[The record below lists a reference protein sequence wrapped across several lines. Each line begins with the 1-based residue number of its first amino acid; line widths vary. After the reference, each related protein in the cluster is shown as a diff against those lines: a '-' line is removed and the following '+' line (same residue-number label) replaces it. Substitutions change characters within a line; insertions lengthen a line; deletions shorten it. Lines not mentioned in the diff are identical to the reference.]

1 MIAVRRLA
9 DAICRVSSAV
19 ERVLGKDEAVG
30 SAPTLGSGAWRSL
43 VARGVRD
50 AEAVGS
56 NPAAPTGLFPP
67 RLTAGLQTLTLC
79 IVVRIHGRER
89 TPLQMEE
96 ELFQAVHGLEWIWKH
111 RLLANARCLQTEF

>member
-1 MIAVRRLA
+1 MDL
-9 DAICRVSSAV
+9 
-19 ERVLGKDEAVG
+19 
-30 SAPTLGSGAWRSL
+30 RS
-43 VARGVRD
+43 
-50 AEAVGS
+50 
-56 NPAAPTGLFPP
+56 AAPAGLFPP

-111 RLLANARCLQTEF
+111 VLLTNVCSRSGRVWAATADAGSIPRR